1 MIKDGR
7 SIKRLQRSPKGKILC
22 DDRDSN
28 PNLEQGLVHVFVNP
42 RDWEALILPLN
53 YRRLVFDTIFGYY
66 RYF

>member
-1 MIKDGR
+1 MIKDRR
-7 SIKRLQRSPKGKILC
+7 SIKILQMSPKGKRLC

-53 YRRLVFDTIFGYY
+53 YRRLIFDILLAYYGY
-66 RYF
+66 F